1 MHRKQMLRA
10 EALEVQLQES
20 RTECEI
26 EIGSLRIERIEML
39 RRLRQMESESNF
51 PDLFSRYEN
60 KIATLMA
67 ELEQCRASLVER
79 ETSNFLGVNL
89 KDGAHGGGGSS
100 GGGGEGSGS
109 SKVLAAARAAEREL
123 TREVQRLRSAVD
135 IADRKEAQFMLHKK
149 HLSKAMAKLVPLEQQ
164 CALMER
170 EMTSM
175 QAQVVEHRTRAE
187 AAEAQNAKLVQQVE
201 ALLE

>member
-1 MHRKQMLRA
+1 MHRKQMMRA
-10 EALEVQLQES
+10 ESLDVQLQET
-20 RTECEI
+20 RAECEI

-51 PDLFSRYEN
+51 PDLFSRYEQ
-60 KIATLMA
+60 KIASLMA

-79 ETSNFLGVNL
+79 DTSDFLGTSLN
-89 KDGAHGGGGSS
+89 DGVHGGGVGGGGGGSN
-100 GGGGEGSGS
+100 
-109 SKVLAAARAAEREL
+109 KALAASRATEREL
-123 TREVQRLRSAVD
+123 TREVERLRSAVD

-170 EMTSM
+170 DRASM
-175 QAQVVEHRTRAE
+175 QAQVVEHRARAE